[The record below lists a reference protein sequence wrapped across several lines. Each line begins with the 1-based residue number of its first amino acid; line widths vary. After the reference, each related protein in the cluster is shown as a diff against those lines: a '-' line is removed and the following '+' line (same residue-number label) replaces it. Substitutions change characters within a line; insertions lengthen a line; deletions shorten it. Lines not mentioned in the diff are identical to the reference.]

1 MRCVV
6 TLLRMDTGETRT
18 DVRRAVLAVTITSFS
33 IAALMGIAALLG
45 AGDFGETEARIL
57 GTTVLVG
64 CGSVLTLA
72 CLVPFE
78 TRWRVV
84 SIGGFVV
91 TLGTVALALAMI
103 WDGSVSETDTAEK
116 ALGVGVTL
124 ALTLAQLCLL
134 LGVSVRRPSVSPL
147 VWITIALAML
157 LAGLVISLIVGESE
171 PSDGVWRLLGVMAIL
186 DVLGTLVAIAIG
198 VFGRDERVLSVT
210 LSPAVAERV
219 QAESRASG
227 RSVTDLVD
235 EALDRYLVASGE

>member
-1 MRCVV
+1 MTCVV
-6 TLLRMDTGETRT
+6 TLLSMDTGETRT

-72 CLVPFE
+72 CLVPLE
-78 TRWRVV
+78 TRWRVA
-84 SIGGFVV
+84 SIGGFLL
-91 TLGTVALALAMI
+91 TLGTVVLALAMI
-103 WDGSVSETDTAEK
+103 WDASVAENDTGEK
-116 ALGVGVTL
+116 ALGIGITL

-147 VWITIALAML
+147 VWITIALAMV

-171 PSDGVWRLLGVMAIL
+171 PSDGVWRLLGVVAIL

-198 VFGRDERVLSVT
+198 VFGRDERVLAVT
-210 LSPAVAERV
+210 LSPAVADRV
-219 QAESRASG
+219 RAESQATG
-227 RSVTDLVD
+227 RPVKDIVD
-235 EALDRYLVASGE
+235 EAVAHHFDLPVD